1 MKLHC
6 YRLFA
11 TYSNAITFQPKFEG
25 NIEFVDGSFS
35 YPSRRE
41 ARVLSDFSMAI
52 SAGQKVAL
60 VGQSGCGKSTV
71 IQLLQR
77 FYDLNSGML
86 VSFPDEELV
95 FIQ

>member
-1 MKLHC
+1 MLTC
-6 YRLFA
+6 PL
-11 TYSNAITFQPKFEG
+11 TFQPKYEG
-25 NIEFVDGSFS
+25 NIEFEHGSFS

-77 FYDLNSGML
+77 FYDLNGGML